1 MIYNEAE
8 ALCMLGGNE
17 TKVRSLLEEA
27 VRPSQPGYSCT
38 LSGDALLEEVKL
50 YKRFDL
56 WGEGRHYFDQK
67 RWNVDMVRKSWSE
80 GGNWHPTLAGSGS
93 TGGSYSRTG
102 KNNWCICI
110 PNKETDYNKLINY
123 NIEPENWTKDSPQQ

>member
-1 MIYNEAE
+1 MTPISG
-8 ALCMLGGNE
+8 LD
-17 TKVRSLLEEA
+17 T
-27 VRPSQPGYSCT
+27 GYRRKIRVH
-38 LSGDALLEEVKL
+38 LIWV
-50 YKRFDL
+50 
-56 WGEGRHYFDQK
+56 EGRHYFDQK

>member
-1 MIYNEAE
+1 MPLFACQPPDSDIPMTPISGLDTGY
-8 ALCMLGGNE
+8 
-17 TKVRSLLEEA
+17 RSKIRVHLI
-27 VRPSQPGYSCT
+27 
-38 LSGDALLEEVKL
+38 
-50 YKRFDL
+50 